1 MAKHVYNT
9 ATFGSGMAL
18 TIQNNKH
25 VFLGK
30 SVPVFAEVDD
40 ESGAVQLFVRQ
51 EDLLRLKQIEP
62 LDAKKI
68 E

>member
-1 MAKHVYNT
+1 
-9 ATFGSGMAL
+9 MAL

-51 EDLLRLKQIEP
+51 EDLPRLKQIEP